1 MREKRRGRTI
11 LLIILGL
18 VAVWCL
24 YWYAAHE
31 IAGAVADRLI
41 AAAAAGDRTAEC
53 TELRSTG
60 FPLRIDFACRT
71 ARFADEGAQLAGA
84 LEGLAISAPLY
95 RPGRIEAKAAG
106 PLVYNATDKGLDL
119 TATWTAAGLTAGA
132 GLDGLERV
140 SLSADKFAV
149 DGAIALPGL
158 TLKGLAADDTE
169 VVAAPSADRTGA
181 YRLQTSLKD
190 IRLDA
195 ADGRALPTASLDM
208 DMSAVGIGKSLGYD
222 PKSTLLAWLRS
233 GAPAKIDRLAFS
245 AGGFATDAKGDL
257 HLSAE
262 GRLSGKL
269 TIRLRNLDQLPDL
282 VEAIRPGS
290 RKNVEKIVQLVGAT
304 TRKVDD
310 ADGPAR
316 ETVLNFREGLVS
328 VGIIPIGTIPPVT
341 F

>member
-11 LLIILGL
+11 LFIILGL
-18 VAVWCL
+18 VVLWCL

-71 ARFADEGAQLAGA
+71 ARFADDSERVAGA

-140 SLSADKFAV
+140 SLSADKFAL
-149 DGAIALPGL
+149 DGAIMLPGL
-158 TLKGLAADDTE
+158 TLKGIAADASE
-169 VVAAPSADRTGA
+169 ILAAPSADRAGA
-181 YRLQTSLKD
+181 YRFETSLKD

-195 ADGRALPTASLDM
+195 TDGRALPTLNLDM
-208 DMSAVGIGKSLGYD
+208 DMSAVDLGRSLGYD
-222 PKSTLLAWLRS
+222 PKATLLAWLRS
-233 GAPAKIDRLAFS
+233 GAKAKIDRLAFS
-245 AGGFATDAKGDL
+245 AGGFSTDAKGDL

-282 VEAIRPGS
+282 IETVRPGS
-290 RKNVEKIVQLVGAT
+290 RKKVEKIVQLVGAT
-304 TRKVDD
+304 TRKIED

-328 VGIIPIGTIPPVT
+328 VGIIPIGMIPPVT